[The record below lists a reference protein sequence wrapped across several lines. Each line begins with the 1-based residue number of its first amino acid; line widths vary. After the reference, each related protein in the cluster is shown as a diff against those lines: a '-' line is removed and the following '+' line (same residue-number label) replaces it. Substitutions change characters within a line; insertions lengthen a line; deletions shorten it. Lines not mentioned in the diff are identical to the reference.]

1 MKSVQDQI
9 DNTPMSGFQVLAVA
23 VCLAI
28 NMLDGYDVLV
38 MSFTAPFVADEWAL
52 SQTVTGWLLS
62 ASLIG
67 MALGSLFLAPLADVF
82 GRRRMTLLALA
93 AVTAGMLASAMAANY
108 PQLIAL
114 RFFTGLGIGAML
126 ASLTVVV
133 SEYSSKR
140 RRTLVLIILQA
151 GFPAGA
157 MIWGMVAAPII
168 LGYGWRWAFVFGGVL
183 SGLMIP
189 VAMATL
195 PESLDYLLTSRPPG
209 ALEKANRV
217 LRRMGKTTVKELGPA
232 TQARPARAKLG
243 SLFRHGRGRNTLLI
257 WVCFFCTLLVFYFF
271 MSWTPKLLI
280 DAGLSEQAGL
290 SGGIILNAGAILGG
304 IALGLL
310 ASRIRLNWLQSGY
323 ALLGGVLMIAFGV
336 YSGEL
341 FTALALAF
349 LVGLFGTG
357 CIMGAYAAVPQMYPP
372 EVRTTGTGVAI
383 GVGRWGAV
391 AAPTVAGVLLDT
403 GWTGPDLYFIFAI
416 PLFAAAAAALFLRI
430 NRPH

>member
-1 MKSVQDQI
+1 MKSVQDRI
-9 DNTPMSGFQVLAVA
+9 NNAPMSGFQVLAVT

-38 MSFTAPFVADEWAL
+38 MSFTAPFVAEEWAL

-67 MALGSLFLAPLADVF
+67 MALGSLFLAPLADLY
-82 GRRRMTLLALA
+82 GRRRMTLLSLT
-93 AVTAGMLASAMAANY
+93 AVTAGMLASAAAANY

-133 SEYSSKR
+133 SEYSSDR
-140 RRTLVLIILQA
+140 RRTLALIILQA

-157 MIWGMVAAPII
+157 MVWGIVAAPII

-189 VAMATL
+189 VAMAFL
-195 PESLDYLLTSRPPG
+195 PESLDYLLSSRPPNT
-209 ALEKANRV
+209 LEKVNRT
-217 LRRMGKTTVKELGPA
+217 LKRMGKTMVRELGTV
-232 TQARPARAKLG
+232 TQAKPARAKLNQ
-243 SLFRHGRGRNTLLI
+243 LFRHGRGRNTLLI

-310 ASRIRLNWLQSGY
+310 ASRIRLNRLQSGY
-323 ALLGGVLMIAFGV
+323 ALMGGILMIAFGA
-336 YSGEL
+336 YAGEL
-341 FTALALAF
+341 FTALTLAF

-372 EVRTTGTGVAI
+372 EVRTTGTGMAI
-383 GVGRWGAV
+383 GVGRWGGV
-391 AAPTVAGVLLDT
+391 AAPTAAGMLLDA

-416 PLFAAAAAALFLRI
+416 PLFMAAAAAMFLRF
-430 NRPH
+430 RT

>member
-9 DNTPMSGFQVLAVA
+9 NNTPMSGFQVLAVT

-38 MSFTAPFVADEWAL
+38 MSFTAPFVAEEWAL

-67 MALGSLFLAPLADVF
+67 MALGSLFLAPLADLY
-82 GRRRMTLLALA
+82 GRRRMTLLSLT
-93 AVTAGMLASAMAANY
+93 AVTAGMLVSAAAANY

-133 SEYSSKR
+133 SEYSSDR
-140 RRTLVLIILQA
+140 RRTLALIILQA

-157 MIWGMVAAPII
+157 MVWGMVAAPII

-189 VAMATL
+189 VAMAFL
-195 PESLDYLLTSRPPG
+195 PESLDYLLSSRTPNT
-209 ALEKANRV
+209 LEKVNRT
-217 LRRMGKTTVKELGPA
+217 LKRMGKTMVRELGTV
-232 TQARPARAKLG
+232 TQAKPARAKLNQ
-243 SLFRHGRGRNTLLI
+243 LFRHGRGRNTLLI

-304 IALGLL
+304 LALGLL

-323 ALLGGVLMIAFGV
+323 ALMGGILMIAFGA
-336 YSGEL
+336 YAGEL

-372 EVRTTGTGVAI
+372 EVRTTGTGMAI
-383 GVGRWGAV
+383 GVGRWGGV
-391 AAPTVAGVLLDT
+391 AAPTAAGMLLDA

-416 PLFAAAAAALFLRI
+416 PLFVAAAAAMFLRF
-430 NRPH
+430 RT

>member
-1 MKSVQDQI
+1 MKSVQDRI
-9 DNTPMSGFQVLAVA
+9 NNTPMSSFQVLAVT

-38 MSFTAPFVADEWAL
+38 MSFTAPFVAEDWAL

-67 MALGSLFLAPLADVF
+67 MALGSLFLAPLADVY
-82 GRRRMTLLALA
+82 GRRRMTLISLT
-93 AVTAGMLASAMAANY
+93 AVTAGMLASAAAANY

-133 SEYSSKR
+133 SEYSSDR
-140 RRTLVLIILQA
+140 RRTLALIILQA

-157 MIWGMVAAPII
+157 MVWGIVAAPII

-189 VAMATL
+189 VAMAFL
-195 PESLDYLLTSRPPG
+195 PESLDYLLSSRPPNT
-209 ALEKANRV
+209 LEKVNRT
-217 LRRMGKTTVKELGPA
+217 LKRMGKTMVRELGTV
-232 TQARPARAKLG
+232 TQAKPARAKLNH
-243 SLFRHGRGRNTLLI
+243 LFRHGRGRNTLLI
-257 WVCFFCTLLVFYFF
+257 WICFFCTLLVFYFF

-304 IALGLL
+304 LALGLL
-310 ASRIRLNWLQSGY
+310 ASRIPLNWLQSGY
-323 ALLGGVLMIAFGV
+323 ALIGGVLMIAFGA
-336 YSGEL
+336 YAGEL

-372 EVRTTGTGVAI
+372 EMRTTGTGMAI
-383 GVGRWGAV
+383 GVGRWGGV
-391 AAPTVAGVLLDT
+391 AAPTAAGMLLDA
-403 GWTGPDLYFIFAI
+403 GWTGPNLYFIFAI
-416 PLFAAAAAALFLRI
+416 PLFMAAAAAMFLRF
-430 NRPH
+430 RT

>member
-1 MKSVQDQI
+1 MKSVQDRI
-9 DNTPMSGFQVLAVA
+9 NNTPMSGFQVLAVS

-38 MSFTAPFVADEWAL
+38 MSFTAPFVASDWVL

-62 ASLIG
+62 ASPIG
-67 MALGSLFLAPLADVF
+67 MAFGSLFLAPLADLY
-82 GRRRMTLLALA
+82 GRRRMTLLSLT
-93 AVTAGMLASAMAANY
+93 AVTAGMLASAMAADY
-108 PQLIAL
+108 LQLIAL

-133 SEYSSKR
+133 SEYSSNR
-140 RRTLVLIILQA
+140 RRTLALIILQA

-157 MIWGMVAAPII
+157 MVWGIVAAPII

-189 VAMATL
+189 VAMAFL
-195 PESLDYLLTSRPPG
+195 PESLDYLLSSRPPNT
-209 ALEKANRV
+209 LEKVNRT
-217 LRRMGKTTVKELGPA
+217 LKRMGKTMVRELGTV
-232 TQARPARAKLG
+232 TQAKPARAKLNH
-243 SLFRHGRGRNTLLI
+243 LFRHGRGRNTLLI

-280 DAGLSEQAGL
+280 DAGLSEQVGL

-304 IALGLL
+304 LALGLL

-323 ALLGGVLMIAFGV
+323 ALIGGVLMIAFGA
-336 YSGEL
+336 YAGEL

-372 EVRTTGTGVAI
+372 EMRTTGTGMAI
-383 GVGRWGAV
+383 GVGRWGGV
-391 AAPTVAGVLLDT
+391 AAPTVAGVLLDA
-403 GWTGPDLYFIFAI
+403 GWTGPDLYLIFAI
-416 PLFAAAAAALFLRI
+416 PLFMAAAAAMFLRL
-430 NRPH
+430 RT

>member
-1 MKSVQDQI
+1 MKSVQDRI
-9 DNTPMSGFQVLAVA
+9 NNTPMSGFQVLAVT

-38 MSFTAPFVADEWAL
+38 MSFTAPFVAEDWAL

-67 MALGSLFLAPLADVF
+67 MALGSLFLAPLADLY
-82 GRRRMTLLALA
+82 GRRRMTLISLT
-93 AVTAGMLASAMAANY
+93 AVTAGMLASAAAANY

-133 SEYSSKR
+133 SEYSSDR
-140 RRTLVLIILQA
+140 RRTLALIILQA

-157 MIWGMVAAPII
+157 MVWGIVAAPII

-189 VAMATL
+189 VAMAFL
-195 PESLDYLLTSRPPG
+195 PESLDYLLSSRPPNT
-209 ALEKANRV
+209 LEKVNRT
-217 LRRMGKTTVKELGPA
+217 LKRMGKTMVRELGTV
-232 TQARPARAKLG
+232 TQAKPARAKLNH
-243 SLFRHGRGRNTLLI
+243 LFRHGRGRNTLLI

-280 DAGLSEQAGL
+280 DAGLSEQVGL

-304 IALGLL
+304 LALGLL

-323 ALLGGVLMIAFGV
+323 ALIGGVLMIAFGA
-336 YSGEL
+336 YAGEL

-372 EVRTTGTGVAI
+372 EMRTTGTGMAI
-383 GVGRWGAV
+383 GVGRWGGV
-391 AAPTVAGVLLDT
+391 AAPTVAGVLLDA
-403 GWTGPDLYFIFAI
+403 GWTGPDLYLIFAI
-416 PLFAAAAAALFLRI
+416 PLFMAAAAAMFLRL
-430 NRPH
+430 RT

>member
-9 DNTPMSGFQVLAVA
+9 NNTPMSGFQVLAVT

-38 MSFTAPFVADEWAL
+38 MSFTAPFVAEEWAL

-67 MALGSLFLAPLADVF
+67 MALGSLFLAPLADLY
-82 GRRRMTLLALA
+82 GRRRMTLLSLT
-93 AVTAGMLASAMAANY
+93 AVTAGMLASAAAANY

-133 SEYSSKR
+133 SEYSSDR
-140 RRTLVLIILQA
+140 RRTLALIILQA

-157 MIWGMVAAPII
+157 MVWGMVAAPII

-189 VAMATL
+189 VAMAFL
-195 PESLDYLLTSRPPG
+195 PESLDYLLSSRPPNT
-209 ALEKANRV
+209 LEKVNRT
-217 LRRMGKTTVKELGPA
+217 LKRMGKTMVRELGA
-232 TQARPARAKLG
+232 VTRAKPARAKLNH
-243 SLFRHGRGRNTLLI
+243 LFRHGRGRNTLLI

-323 ALLGGVLMIAFGV
+323 ALLGGVLMIAFGA

-383 GVGRWGAV
+383 GVGRWGGV

-416 PLFAAAAAALFLRI
+416 PLFVAAAAAMFLRF
-430 NRPH
+430 RT

>member
-9 DNTPMSGFQVLAVA
+9 NNTPMSGFQVLAVT

-38 MSFTAPFVADEWAL
+38 MAFAAPFVAADWAL
-52 SQTVTGWLLS
+52 SDTITGLLLS
-62 ASLIG
+62 ASPVG

-82 GRRRMTLLALA
+82 GRRRMTLWSLT
-93 AVTAGMLASAMAANY
+93 AVTAGMLASAAAADY
-108 PQLIAL
+108 AQLLAL

-133 SEYSSKR
+133 AEYSSRR
-140 RRTLVLIILQA
+140 RRTLALSILQA

-157 MIWGMVAAPII
+157 LVWGLVAVPII
-168 LGYGWRWAFVFGGVL
+168 LAFGWRWAFVFGGVL

-189 VAMATL
+189 VAMAAL
-195 PESLDYLLTSRPPG
+195 PESLDYLLTSRPPDT
-209 ALEKANRV
+209 LEKVNR
-217 LRRMGKTTVKELGPA
+217 LLKRMGKTPVAELESGD
-232 TQARPARAKLG
+232 QRPAQRARLR
-243 SLFRHGRGRNTLLI
+243 SLFEHGRARNTLLI

-280 DAGLSEQAGL
+280 DAGLSAEQGL
-290 SGGIILNAGAILGG
+290 SGGIILNAGAIVGG
-304 IALGLL
+304 VALGLL

-323 ALLGGVLMIAFGV
+323 ALVGGALLIAFGI
-336 YSGEL
+336 YSGAL
-341 FTALALAF
+341 YAALALAF

-357 CIMGAYAAVPQMYPP
+357 CIIGAYAAAPQLYPT

-383 GVGRWGAV
+383 GLGRWGGV
-391 AAPTVAGVLLDT
+391 ASPFVAGVLLDAA
-403 GWTGPDLYFIFAI
+403 WTGPQLYFLFSI
-416 PLFAAAAAALFLRI
+416 PLFAAGIAALFLRFRI
-430 NRPH
+430 

>member
-9 DNTPMSGFQVLAVA
+9 NNTPMSGFQVLAVT

-38 MSFTAPFVADEWAL
+38 MSFAAPFVAADWAI
-52 SQTVTGWLLS
+52 SDTITGLLLS
-62 ASLIG
+62 ASPIG
-67 MALGSLFLAPLADVF
+67 MALGSLFLAPLSDLF
-82 GRRRMTLLALA
+82 GRRRMTLWSLA
-93 AVTAGMLASAMAANY
+93 AVTAGMLASAVAADY
-108 PQLIAL
+108 TQLIAL

-133 SEYSSKR
+133 SEYSSKP
-140 RRTLVLIILQA
+140 RRTLALSILQA

-157 MIWGMVAAPII
+157 LVWGLVAVPII
-168 LGYGWRWAFVFGGVL
+168 LEFGWRWAFVFGGIL

-189 VAMATL
+189 VAMAAL
-195 PESLDYLLTSRPPG
+195 PESLDYLLSSRPPN
-209 ALEKANRV
+209 ALEKVNK
-217 LRRMGKTTVKELGPA
+217 LLKRMGKATVQELESAPA
-232 TQARPARAKLG
+232 EKPRRASIA
-243 SLFRHGRGRNTLLI
+243 SLFKDGRARNTLLI

-280 DAGLSEQAGL
+280 DAGLSQEAGL
-290 SGGIILNAGAILGG
+290 SGGIVLNAGAIIGG

-323 ALLGGVLMIAFGV
+323 ALIGGVLLIAFGV

-341 FTALALAF
+341 FAALALAF

-357 CIMGAYAAVPQMYPP
+357 CIIGAYAAVPQLYPT

-383 GVGRWGAV
+383 GLGRWGGV
-391 AAPTVAGVLLDT
+391 ASPTVAGLLLDASWS
-403 GWTGPDLYFIFAI
+403 GAELYFVFSI
-416 PLFAAAAAALFLRI
+416 PLFIAGMAALLLKFRI
-430 NRPH
+430 

>member
-9 DNTPMSGFQVLAVA
+9 NNTPMSGFQVLAVT

-38 MSFTAPFVADEWAL
+38 MSFTASFVAEEWAL

-67 MALGSLFLAPLADVF
+67 MALGSLFLAPLADLY
-82 GRRRMTLLALA
+82 GRRRMTLLSLT
-93 AVTAGMLASAMAANY
+93 AVTAGMLASATAANY

-133 SEYSSKR
+133 SEYSSDR
-140 RRTLVLIILQA
+140 RRTLALIILQA

-157 MIWGMVAAPII
+157 MVWGIVAAPII

-189 VAMATL
+189 VAMAFL
-195 PESLDYLLTSRPPG
+195 PESLDYLLSSRPPNT
-209 ALEKANRV
+209 LEKVNRT
-217 LRRMGKTTVKELGPA
+217 LKRMGKAMVGELGA
-232 TQARPARAKLG
+232 VTQAKPARAKLNQ
-243 SLFRHGRGRNTLLI
+243 LFRHGRGRNTLLI

-290 SGGIILNAGAILGG
+290 SGGIILNAGGILGG

-323 ALLGGVLMIAFGV
+323 ALMGGVLMIAFGACA
-336 YSGEL
+336 GEL

-372 EVRTTGTGVAI
+372 EVRTTGTGMAI
-383 GVGRWGAV
+383 GVGRWGGV
-391 AAPTVAGVLLDT
+391 AAPTAAGMLLDA
-403 GWTGPDLYFIFAI
+403 GWAGPELYFIFSI
-416 PLFAAAAAALFLRI
+416 PLFMAAAAAMFLRF
-430 NRPH
+430 RT

>member
-9 DNTPMSGFQVLAVA
+9 NNTPMSGFQVLAVT

-38 MSFTAPFVADEWAL
+38 MSFTAPFVAEEWAL

-67 MALGSLFLAPLADVF
+67 MALGSLFLAPLADLY
-82 GRRRMTLLALA
+82 GRRRMTLLSLT
-93 AVTAGMLASAMAANY
+93 AVTAGMLASAAAANY

-133 SEYSSKR
+133 SEYSSDR
-140 RRTLVLIILQA
+140 RRTLALIILQA

-157 MIWGMVAAPII
+157 MIWGIVAAPII

-183 SGLMIP
+183 SGLMMP
-189 VAMATL
+189 VAMAFL
-195 PESLDYLLTSRPPG
+195 PESLDYLLSSRPPNT
-209 ALEKANRV
+209 LEKVNRT
-217 LRRMGKTTVKELGPA
+217 LKRMGKTMVRELGTV
-232 TQARPARAKLG
+232 TQAKPARAKLNQ
-243 SLFRHGRGRNTLLI
+243 LFRHGRGRNTLLI

-304 IALGLL
+304 LALGLL

-323 ALLGGVLMIAFGV
+323 ALMGGLLMIAFGV
-336 YSGEL
+336 YAGEL
-341 FTALALAF
+341 FTALTLAF

-372 EVRTTGTGVAI
+372 EVRTTGTGMAI
-383 GVGRWGAV
+383 GVGRWGGV
-391 AAPTVAGVLLDT
+391 AAPTAAGMLLDA
-403 GWTGPDLYFIFAI
+403 GWTGPNLYFIFAI
-416 PLFAAAAAALFLRI
+416 PLFMAAAAAMFLRF
-430 NRPH
+430 RT

>member
-1 MKSVQDQI
+1 MKSVQDRI
-9 DNTPMSGFQVLAVA
+9 NNTPMSGFQVLAVT

-38 MSFTAPFVADEWAL
+38 MSFTAPFVAEDWAL

-67 MALGSLFLAPLADVF
+67 MALGSLFLAPLADVY
-82 GRRRMTLLALA
+82 GRRRMTLVSLT
-93 AVTAGMLASAMAANY
+93 AVTAGMLASAAAANY

-133 SEYSSKR
+133 SEYSSDR
-140 RRTLVLIILQA
+140 RRTLALIILQA

-157 MIWGMVAAPII
+157 MVWGIVAAPII

-189 VAMATL
+189 VAMAFL
-195 PESLDYLLTSRPPG
+195 PESLDYLLSSRPPNT
-209 ALEKANRV
+209 LEKVNRT
-217 LRRMGKTTVKELGPA
+217 LKRMGKTMVRELGTV
-232 TQARPARAKLG
+232 TQAKPARAKLNH
-243 SLFRHGRGRNTLLI
+243 LFRHGRGRNTLLI

-310 ASRIRLNWLQSGY
+310 ASRIPLNWLQSSY
-323 ALLGGVLMIAFGV
+323 ALIGGVLMIAFGA
-336 YSGEL
+336 YAGEL

-372 EVRTTGTGVAI
+372 EVRTTGTGMAI
-383 GVGRWGAV
+383 GVGRWGGV
-391 AAPTVAGVLLDT
+391 AAPTVAGVLLDA
-403 GWTGPDLYFIFAI
+403 GWTGPDLYLIFAI
-416 PLFAAAAAALFLRI
+416 PLFMAAAAAMFLRL
-430 NRPH
+430 RT

>member
-9 DNTPMSGFQVLAVA
+9 NNTPMSGFQVLAVT

-38 MSFTAPFVADEWAL
+38 MSFTAPFVAEEWAL

-67 MALGSLFLAPLADVF
+67 MALGSLFLAPLADLY
-82 GRRRMTLLALA
+82 GRRRMTLLSLT
-93 AVTAGMLASAMAANY
+93 AVTAGMLASAAAANY

-133 SEYSSKR
+133 SEYSSDR
-140 RRTLVLIILQA
+140 RRTLALIILQA

-157 MIWGMVAAPII
+157 MIWGIVAAPII

-189 VAMATL
+189 VAMAFL
-195 PESLDYLLTSRPPG
+195 PESLDYLLSSRPPNT
-209 ALEKANRV
+209 LEKVNRT
-217 LRRMGKTTVKELGPA
+217 LKRMGKTMVRELGTV
-232 TQARPARAKLG
+232 TQAKPARAKLNQ
-243 SLFRHGRGRNTLLI
+243 LFRHGRGRNTLLI

-304 IALGLL
+304 LALGLL

-323 ALLGGVLMIAFGV
+323 ALIGGLFMIAFGAFA
-336 YSGEL
+336 GEL
-341 FTALALAF
+341 YTALTLAF

-372 EVRTTGTGVAI
+372 EVRTTGTGMAI
-383 GVGRWGAV
+383 GVGRWGGV
-391 AAPTVAGVLLDT
+391 AAPTAAGMLLDA
-403 GWTGPDLYFIFAI
+403 GWTGPNLYFIFAI
-416 PLFAAAAAALFLRI
+416 PLFMAAAAAMFLRF
-430 NRPH
+430 RT

>member
-1 MKSVQDQI
+1 MKSVQDRI
-9 DNTPMSGFQVLAVA
+9 NNTPMSGFQVLAVT

-38 MSFTAPFVADEWAL
+38 MSFTAPFVAEDWAL

-67 MALGSLFLAPLADVF
+67 MALGSLFLAPLADVY
-82 GRRRMTLLALA
+82 GRRRMTLISLT
-93 AVTAGMLASAMAANY
+93 AVTAGMLASAAAANY

-133 SEYSSKR
+133 SEYSSDR
-140 RRTLVLIILQA
+140 RRTLALIILQA

-157 MIWGMVAAPII
+157 MVWGIVAAPII

-189 VAMATL
+189 VAMAFL
-195 PESLDYLLTSRPPG
+195 PESLDYLLSSRPPNT
-209 ALEKANRV
+209 LEKVNRT
-217 LRRMGKTTVKELGPA
+217 LKRMGKTMVRELGTV
-232 TQARPARAKLG
+232 TQAKPARAKLNH
-243 SLFRHGRGRNTLLI
+243 LFRHGRGRNTLLI

-280 DAGLSEQAGL
+280 DAGLSEQVGL

-304 IALGLL
+304 LALGLL

-323 ALLGGVLMIAFGV
+323 ALIGGVLMIAFGA
-336 YSGEL
+336 YAGEL

-372 EVRTTGTGVAI
+372 EMRTTGTGMAI
-383 GVGRWGAV
+383 GVGRWGGV
-391 AAPTVAGVLLDT
+391 AAPTVAGVLLDA
-403 GWTGPDLYFIFAI
+403 GWTGPDLYLIFAI
-416 PLFAAAAAALFLRI
+416 PLFMAAAAAMFLRL
-430 NRPH
+430 RT

>member
-1 MKSVQDQI
+1 MKSVQDRI
-9 DNTPMSGFQVLAVA
+9 NNTPMSGFQVLTVT

-38 MSFTAPFVADEWAL
+38 MSFTAPFVASDWVL

-62 ASLIG
+62 ASPIG
-67 MALGSLFLAPLADVF
+67 MAFGSLFLAPLADLY
-82 GRRRMTLLALA
+82 GRRRMTLLSLT
-93 AVTAGMLASAMAANY
+93 AVTAGMLASAMAADY

-133 SEYSSKR
+133 SEYSSDR
-140 RRTLVLIILQA
+140 RRTLALIILQA

-157 MIWGMVAAPII
+157 MVWGIVAAPII

-189 VAMATL
+189 VAMAAL
-195 PESLDYLLTSRPPG
+195 PESLDYLLTSRPPD
-209 ALEKANRV
+209 ALEKVNRT
-217 LRRMGKTTVKELGPA
+217 LKRMGKTVVKELGKVS
-232 TQARPARAKLG
+232 QARPARAELNR
-243 SLFRHGRGRNTLLI
+243 LFRHGRARNTLLI

-280 DAGLSEQAGL
+280 DAGLSEGAGL
-290 SGGIILNAGAILGG
+290 SGGILLNGGAIFGG
-304 IALGLL
+304 IVLGLM
-310 ASRIRLNWLQSGY
+310 ASRVRLNWLQSGY
-323 ALLGGVLMIAFGV
+323 ALIGGLFMIAFGA
-336 YSGEL
+336 YAGEL
-341 FTALALAF
+341 YTALALAF

-357 CIMGAYAAVPQMYPP
+357 CIMGAYAAVPQMYPA

-383 GVGRWGAV
+383 GVGRWGGV
-391 AAPTVAGVLLDT
+391 AAPTVAGVLLDA
-403 GWTGPDLYFIFAI
+403 GWTGPDLYFIFAV
-416 PLFAAAAAALFLRI
+416 PLFMAAAAAMFLRFQT
-430 NRPH
+430 

>member
-9 DNTPMSGFQVLAVA
+9 NNTPMSGFQVLAVT

-38 MSFTAPFVADEWAL
+38 MSFAAPFVAADWAI
-52 SQTVTGWLLS
+52 SDTITGLLLS
-62 ASLIG
+62 ASPIG
-67 MALGSLFLAPLADVF
+67 MALGSLFLAPLSDLF
-82 GRRRMTLLALA
+82 GRRRMTLWSLT
-93 AVTAGMLASAMAANY
+93 AVTAGMLASAVAADY
-108 PQLIAL
+108 TQLIAL

-140 RRTLVLIILQA
+140 RRTLALSILQA

-157 MIWGMVAAPII
+157 LVWGLVAVPII
-168 LGYGWRWAFVFGGVL
+168 LEFGWRWAFVFGGVL

-189 VAMATL
+189 VAMAAL
-195 PESLDYLLTSRPPG
+195 PESIDYLLTSRPPD
-209 ALEKANRV
+209 ALEKVNRV
-217 LRRMGKTTVKELGPA
+217 LKRMGKASVQELEAAPA
-232 TQARPARAKLG
+232 EKPRRASIA
-243 SLFRHGRGRNTLLI
+243 SLFRDGRARNTLLI

-280 DAGLSEQAGL
+280 DAGLSREAGL
-290 SGGIILNAGAILGG
+290 SGGIVLNAGAIIGG
-304 IALGLL
+304 VGLGLL

-323 ALLGGVLMIAFGV
+323 ALIGGVLLIVFGA

-341 FTALALAF
+341 FAALTLAF

-357 CIMGAYAAVPQMYPP
+357 CIIGAYAAVPQLYPT

-383 GVGRWGAV
+383 GLGRWGGV
-391 AAPTVAGVLLDT
+391 AAPTAAGMLLDA
-403 GWTGPDLYFIFAI
+403 GWTGPDLYFMFAI
-416 PLFAAAAAALFLRI
+416 PLFIAAAAAVFLRF
-430 NRPH
+430 RT